1 MNFHQ
6 SLKLIKEF
14 FRKAV
19 SQKKE
24 NPRTSTMI
32 HNEQNGISGHTLPLS
47 QQLKSHISGHKHKLR
62 CYKKGLAA
70 GSLTLTTDDESR
82 TSQMAGGGGGGRGHL
97 HQRPDR
103 HGRVGPG
110 ATGPI
115 ASR

>member
-1 MNFHQ
+1 
-6 SLKLIKEF
+6 
-14 FRKAV
+14 
-19 SQKKE
+19 
-24 NPRTSTMI
+24 MI
-32 HNEQNGISGHTLPLS
+32 RNEQNRISGHTLPLS

-82 TSQMAGGGGGGRGHL
+82 TSQMAGSGGGGRGHH

-110 ATGPI
+110 AAGPI
-115 ASR
+115 ASRWFHH